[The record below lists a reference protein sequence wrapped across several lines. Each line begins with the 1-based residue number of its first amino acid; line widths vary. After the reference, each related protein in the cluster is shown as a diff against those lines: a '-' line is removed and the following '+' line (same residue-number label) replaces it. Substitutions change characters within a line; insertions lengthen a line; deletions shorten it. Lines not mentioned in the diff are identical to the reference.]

1 MAASCMEKIIVIEE
15 DDPKRLEETT
25 IQIKK
30 DTRDKIFRLGKKGE
44 SYDDIINR
52 VMFGGTGK
60 KKQDS
65 KEVHA

>member
-1 MAASCMEKIIVIEE
+1 MEK
-15 DDPKRLEETT
+15 ETT

-30 DTRDKIFRLGKKGE
+30 DTRDKIFKIGKKGE

-52 VMFGGTGK
+52 VMFGTSGK